1 MTSCGIRVNSVEPG
15 YVATKLAGYQGSR
28 PESVTD
34 VFVFL
39 AADESKAVTGKMLSS
54 SGWKSQLGKKWGGH
68 FFLIGVAAS

>member
-1 MTSCGIRVNSVEPG
+1 MT
-15 YVATKLAGYQGSR
+15 TKLTGYQGSR
-28 PESVTD
+28 PESATD